1 MNNVTKRYNVF
12 VKADYSGQELRV
24 LAEVSKDDNMVDAFN
39 KNYDLHLFTANRVF
53 NLGLDDKAFIND
65 TKEHTEACR
74 AFKERRHQAKNGIN
88 FPTVYG
94 AFPKRIA
101 ADNNVSVEEAQRW
114 LDEFDGLYPGVK
126 RAIQRTRKELR
137 EKGYVTTLMGRRRR
151 FPYYN
156 ILKSEFDSLKFW
168 TDRKKES
175 GSKISHM
182 ERQAFNFKIQGFSAD
197 MMKTA
202 AGKIQKILPDYEA
215 KIVLTVHDELVY
227 ELPNKYAKDF
237 SSMVKYIMENCVC
250 LSVPI
255 IVSTE
260 IVNNY
265 GD

>member
-1 MNNVTKRYNVF
+1 
-12 VKADYSGQELRV
+12 
-24 LAEVSKDDNMVDAFN
+24 MVDAFN

-53 NLGLDDKAFIND
+53 NLRLDDKAFIND

-151 FPYYN
+151 FPYYQYAN
-156 ILKSEFDSLKFW
+156 KFE
-168 TDRKKES
+168 K
-175 GSKISHM
+175 GHM

-202 AGKIQKILPDYEA
+202 AGKVQKILSDYEA

-255 IVSTE
+255 IVDIKTVKS
-260 IVNNY
+260 Y

>member
-1 MNNVTKRYNVF
+1 MNRQIADGQPEKNKPKIEGGKNVF
-12 VKADYSGQELRV
+12 VKCDYAGQELRV
-24 LAEVSKDDNMVDAFN
+24 LAEVSKDANMVAAFN

-53 NLGLDDKAFIND
+53 DLKLDDKCFIND

-74 AFKERRHQAKNGIN
+74 KFKEKRHQAKNGVN

-94 AFPKRIA
+94 AYAKRIA
-101 ADNNVSVEEAQRW
+101 ADNGVSVEEAQRW
-114 LDEFDGLYPGVK
+114 LDEFDKLYPGVK
-126 RAIQRTRKELR
+126 AAIQRTRKELR
-137 EKGYVTTLMGRRRR
+137 EQQYVTTLMGRKRR

-156 ILKSEFDSLKFW
+156 SSSKFDK
-168 TDRKKES
+168 
-175 GSKISHM
+175 GGM

-202 AGKIQKILPDYEA
+202 AAKVQRILSDFEA

-227 ELPNKYAKDF
+227 ELPNKYAEEF
-237 SSMVKYIMENCVC
+237 SCMVKYIMENCVC

-255 IVSTE
+255 IVDVS
-260 IVNNY
+260 IVNSY